1 MNRDGRTKYL
11 DWILKY
17 EKKKKSERAEL
28 RFFIAEFENN
38 RLEVCQ

>member
-17 EKKKKSERAEL
+17 EKKKKRDNSKPKEDAD
-28 RFFIAEFENN
+28 
-38 RLEVCQ
+38 VQTW